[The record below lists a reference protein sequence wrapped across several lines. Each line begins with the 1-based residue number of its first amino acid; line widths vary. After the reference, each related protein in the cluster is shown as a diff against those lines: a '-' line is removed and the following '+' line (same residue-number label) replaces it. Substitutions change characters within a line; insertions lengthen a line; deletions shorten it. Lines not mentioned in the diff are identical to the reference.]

1 MKITVIKGAVTTDA
15 QIYIDGICT
24 HEPDLSEI
32 NQNIWAVDWDTETK
46 VGEIEFND
54 ETQNFKTLSKSEF
67 ETTLGATITKI
78 IKLRDARDAVIEKEE
93 A

>member
-54 ETQNFKTLSKSEF
+54 ESS
-67 ETTLGATITKI
+67 
-78 IKLRDARDAVIEKEE
+78 
-93 A
+93 